1 MIAGGTIM
9 EESTCRLLD
18 MKKIQNKERVLI
30 SAEEALIDVIP
41 IEWNE
46 DVLNGYKQ
54 LILIEKITACR
65 VIYVYYWGYYID

>member
-1 MIAGGTIM
+1 M